1 MADTGPTPSQRAAAL
16 SIWKGPVEPTP
27 VSGGTTN
34 VNLMVLDGGE
44 RYVVRVGEDLP
55 VHQIMR
61 FNERAAARAAFEAG
75 ISPEVVHTESG
86 IMVMR
91 FVEGRTCLAADIR
104 DAERLKLILPLLKR
118 VHRVLPRFLYGP
130 VLAFWPFHVI
140 HDYAHTLEKAGSRY
154 ASRLPDLVDVAASL
168 ELAVGPIDL
177 VFGHN
182 DLLPQNF
189 IDDGARLWLIDW
201 DYAGFNS
208 MLFDL
213 GGLASNNELTTAEA
227 EFMLDR
233 YFGRGDP
240 VLERRFRAMR
250 CASLLREAMWSMI
263 SECHSTLEFDFAR
276 YTEMNLSRFERAYA
290 AFPEYA

>member
-1 MADTGPTPSQRAAAL
+1 MIDDALARAERLPFWTGPVHP
-16 SIWKGPVEPTP
+16 EPLT
-27 VSGGTTN
+27 GGITN
-34 VNLMVLDGGE
+34 TNFLVRDGGQ
-44 RYVVRVGEDLP
+44 RYVVRVGNDIP
-55 VHQIMR
+55 VHGVMR
-61 FNERAAARAAFEAG
+61 FNELAASRAAHAAG
-75 ISPEVVHTESG
+75 ISPEVVYAEPGAMVLRYIDGRTLTPELVRAPDMLGRIVDLVKRCHTE
-86 IMVMR
+86 M
-91 FVEGRTCLAADIR
+91 
-104 DAERLKLILPLLKR
+104 
-118 VHRVLPRFLYGP
+118 PRHLRGP
-130 VLAFWPFHVI
+130 VLMFWVFHVVRN
-140 HDYAHTLEKAGSRY
+140 Y
-154 ASRLPDLVDVAASL
+154 AASITEAQSPRATLLPGLL
-168 ELAVGPIDL
+168 ECAARLEREVGPVDL

-182 DLLPQNF
+182 DLLAANL